1 MRKRLA
7 ILRHAKSDWG
17 DAGLSDFERPLNE
30 RGRAAAELIRQAI
43 DQRGLTFDTVLSS
56 PAARTRET
64 LELIGLADRAQ
75 WDEDIYLASTK
86 TLLAIV
92 GALPDETESAL
103 IVGHNPGLHEIVLD
117 LSQPDSGGLRKRIL
131 AKYPTGALAML
142 ELEVDSWSEVAP
154 GCGTIR
160 QLLLPRELD

>member
-1 MRKRLA
+1 VRKRLA

-103 IVGHNPGLHEIVLD
+103 IVGHNPGLHEIALD
-117 LSQPDSGGLRKRIL
+117 LSQPDSAGLRKRIL

-160 QLLLPRELD
+160 QLLLPREL

>member
-92 GALPDETESAL
+92 RALPDETESAL
-103 IVGHNPGLHEIVLD
+103 IVGHNLGLHEIALD
-117 LSQPDSGGLRKRIL
+117 LSQPDSAGLRKRIL

-154 GCGTIR
+154 GCGTIT
-160 QLLLPRELD
+160 QLLLPREL